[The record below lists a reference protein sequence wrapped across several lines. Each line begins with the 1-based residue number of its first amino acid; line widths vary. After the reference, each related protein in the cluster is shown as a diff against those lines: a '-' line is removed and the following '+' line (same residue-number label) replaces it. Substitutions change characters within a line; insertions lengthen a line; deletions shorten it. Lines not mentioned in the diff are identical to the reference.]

1 MSFRTSTTTCHSTP
15 RGPFRV
21 FQHQVSIA
29 DQLAFLGSVKRH
41 LEPGGRLVFDV
52 FNPNFAAL
60 LAADGVE
67 REDTT
72 RTMLPDGR
80 SFRRAARV
88 NRVRWVDQVSEIE
101 IVYYLSNELGDETDR
116 LAQAFDMRW
125 FLPAELTHVLER
137 SGFAVSSIYGAFD
150 RSPLTDSSPEIV
162 VISELIPFSCSSF
175 P

>member
-1 MSFRTSTTTCHSTP
+1 
-15 RGPFRV
+15 
-21 FQHQVSIA
+21 
-29 DQLAFLGSVKRH
+29 
-41 LEPGGRLVFDV
+41 VFDV

-67 REDTT
+67 REDTP
-72 RTMLPDGR
+72 RIMLPDGR

-162 VISELIPFSCSSF
+162 VISELIPFS
-175 P
+175 